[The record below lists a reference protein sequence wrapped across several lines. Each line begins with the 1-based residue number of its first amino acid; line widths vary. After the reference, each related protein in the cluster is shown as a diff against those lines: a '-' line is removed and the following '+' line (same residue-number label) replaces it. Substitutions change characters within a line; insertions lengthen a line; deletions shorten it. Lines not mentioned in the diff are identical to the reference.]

1 MSLRVTEGSSVRASL
16 VGLQANAGRL
26 ADLQAQLSSG
36 RQITKPSDSPTGTA
50 NALRL
55 RGELSR
61 ITQYQNNATDA
72 IGWLSTTD
80 TVMSSIVTQLQT
92 ARTLT
97 VQGLN
102 QGTADATSNNAIA
115 SQIDQITK
123 SLIALGNSSYVGRP
137 IFGGTTSGQQ
147 AFDAVGNYIGDNGNV
162 DRTIGPNTNVTINA
176 TGPSVFGSGA
186 TSVFTILSNI
196 SNALRTNPAALNGS
210 LAQIDTA
217 MQQVSASQA
226 SLGAIYNR
234 VTVAQN
240 NLLTDQV
247 DRKSQLSQIQDIDIA
262 DMAIRVSSAD
272 ATYQAAL
279 ATTAKIRQTSLL
291 DFVR

>member
-1 MSLRVTEGSSVRASL
+1 MSLRVTEGSAIRASL
-16 VGLQANAGRL
+16 IGLQANAGRL
-26 ADLQAQLSSG
+26 AGFQSQLSSG
-36 RQITKPSDSPTGTA
+36 RQITKPSDDPSGTA

-61 ITQYQNNATDA
+61 ITQFQNNATDA
-72 IGWLSTTD
+72 VGWLGTTD
-80 TVMSSIVTQLQT
+80 TVMSSIVTQLQQ

-102 QGTADATSNNAIA
+102 QGTADTTSNNAIA
-115 SQIDQITK
+115 AQIDQIAK
-123 SLIALGNSSYVGRP
+123 SLIALGNSSYMGRP
-137 IFGGTTSGQQ
+137 IFGGTTAGQQ
-147 AFDAVGNYIGDNGNV
+147 AYDATGTYIGDNGNV

-176 TGPSVFGSGA
+176 TGPNVFGSGA
-186 TSVFTILSNI
+186 NSVFTVLSNI
-196 SNALRTNPAALNGS
+196 SNALRTNPAALSGS
-210 LAQIDTA
+210 LATIDAA
-217 MQQVSASQA
+217 MSQVNATQA
-226 SLGAIYNR
+226 GLGAVYNR
-234 VTVAQN
+234 VITAQGT
-240 NLLTDQV
+240 LQSDQI
-247 DRKSQLSQIQDIDIA
+247 DRRSQLSTIQDIDIA